1 MAEAASK
8 QAISLTPN
16 YLQSQA
22 DYQLSG
28 IAEVLKTQLS
38 ETYTQ
43 GKSQS
48 IHTRPPDGLE
58 CFQYLYES
66 GVNQQQAIADLINAR
81 SFHDFDAADAFQS
94 RYSEMPAS
102 KSSQLTLFKSLDKNM
117 KLGGVYKKNEI
128 LRGLVECVRMLESD
142 SSISK
147 EDVDAA
153 KALMQTIAELNDD
166 KVPKSLA
173 HLKVIEERLR
183 DGAIGGERRDQITEK
198 ATMSEFISFAHLYIT
213 TQLQLYQISSAD
225 LAEDLK
231 VVIKALPRGDRGF
244 VEIGAGRAMTTV
256 ALKESNGEKM
266 GLKGYAT
273 DKTPPKKKFGN
284 VKVYSYEQ
292 KAVIKRYATDKPMV
306 FIAAAI
312 EEDMLKELCE
322 FTKDFKKPFSLILL
336 GDNFQKHLDKHS
348 SNVSYF
354 QLQIP
359 SYVSLQHPNGV
370 HLLMFNQDQDTTAM
384 KWVQSAL
391 PQYSQGEAV
400 KVQSSTVKP

>member
-28 IAEVLKTQLS
+28 IAEILKTQLS
-38 ETYTQ
+38 QTYTQ

-66 GVNQQQAIADLINAR
+66 GVNQQQAIANLINAR

-94 RYSEMPAS
+94 QHSEMSAS
-102 KSSQLTLFKSLDKNM
+102 KNTPVALFKSLDKDM
-117 KLGGVYKKNEI
+117 KLGGVYKKDEI
-128 LRGLVECVRMLESD
+128 LLGLVECVRMLESD

-147 EDVDAA
+147 KDVDTA
-153 KALMQTIAELNDD
+153 KALMRTIAGLNDD

-173 HLKVIEERLR
+173 YLKVIEERLR
-183 DGAIGGERRDQITEK
+183 DGTLGGERRDQIIEK
-198 ATMSEFISFAHLYIT
+198 ATMPEFISFAHLYIT
-213 TQLQLYQISSAD
+213 TQLQLYQIPSAE

-231 VVIKALPRGDRGF
+231 IVIKALPKGDRGF

-256 ALKESNGEKM
+256 ALKESNGETT
-266 GLKGYAT
+266 GLKGCAT
-273 DKTPPKKKFGN
+273 DKTPPKKRFGGE
-284 VKVYSYEQ
+284 KVYPYDQ
-292 KAVIKRYATDKPMV
+292 KKVIKNYAAGKPMV

-322 FTKDFKKPFSLILL
+322 FAKDFKKPFSLILL

-348 SNVSYF
+348 SNVSYV

-370 HLLMFNQDQDTTAM
+370 HLLMYNQDQDTTAM
-384 KWVQSAL
+384 KWVQNAL